1 MPLLFGGMRDDDGY
15 SLGGGGS
22 WMDLSKFVTGMGAS
36 LVVGVPIVLTHSG
49 QMNSFQLAFAL
60 PAAAVLAGTAVG
72 VFPTPR
78 SPQLFGLALS

>member
-15 SLGGGGS
+15 SQGGGS
-22 WMDLSKFVTGMGAS
+22 WVDLSKFVTGMGAS

-72 VFPTPR
+72 VFPTPWPP
-78 SPQLFGLALS
+78 SAWLLF